1 MYELGEIPAR
11 TGKRGGD
18 QPDPVRRDA
27 YDRVEVHKL
36 NWYTPEYRDDRR
48 TARER
53 NAAHPVGELKKP
65 HRRNVSMIRI
75 KKELIVVGDRL
86 LLALDEGQDKTK
98 SGLYLPASVREK
110 DKVASGRVVKVGPGY
125 PIPNP
130 NYTEDEPWSSNRE
143 PMRYIPLQAREGDYA
158 IFLREQGIEVEFE
171 EAKYLIVPQSAVL
184 MLMRSELHE
193 E

>member
-1 MYELGEIPAR
+1 
-11 TGKRGGD
+11 
-18 QPDPVRRDA
+18 
-27 YDRVEVHKL
+27 
-36 NWYTPEYRDDRR
+36 
-48 TARER
+48 
-53 NAAHPVGELKKP
+53 
-65 HRRNVSMIRI
+65 MIRV

-86 LLALDEGQDKTK
+86 LLSLDESQDKTK

-110 DKVASGRVVKVGPGY
+110 EKVASGKVVRVGPGY

-130 NYTEDEPWSSNRE
+130 NYTEDEPWSTNRE

-158 IFLREQGIEVEFE
+158 IFLREQGVEVEFE
-171 EAKYLIVPQSAVL
+171 ETKYLIVPQSAVL